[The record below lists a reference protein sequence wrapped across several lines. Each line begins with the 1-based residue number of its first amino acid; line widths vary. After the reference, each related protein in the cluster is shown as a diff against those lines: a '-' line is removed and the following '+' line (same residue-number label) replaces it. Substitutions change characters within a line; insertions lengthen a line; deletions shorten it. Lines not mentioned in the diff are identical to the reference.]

1 MPRIMSSLQSR
12 LMSRVIIAT
21 SVFLCF
27 ICIAAWGEDY
37 LEHHLVQPVGGEYS
51 TTLSA
56 EKVRIEYFDSYHG
69 ELFLKTLAAG
79 YSDDFYLTSESFS
92 GSHTADAYSLAR
104 EIKLSGGGEIHAV
117 TRASSTVAEVTF
129 LGSYIN
135 LSQNFD
141 FGNEGVDLP
150 GVSVFIDFKD
160 PVPAWLEIFYNG
172 DDAEIHAFARAFGLS
187 EAQATSLYRGGA
199 LGLIGE
205 LSRFGYSQAEVVSLI
220 LAKGLD
226 YVRGLLATLETSY
239 VPSIVDKA
247 AVKFGIPWAHAKTL
261 FNETDDHLFV
271 SAVRSSKDYA
281 GFIGNLLGWMVAGRM
296 LAGEDGI
303 LAASQPAGGGAA
315 VGSSA
320 PFIAEKTLVK
330 VGEPVRFA
338 FKLLHPANHELVF
351 VDPWLAPYLSLTK
364 VQSDG
369 SIMALGGYYGYILFQ
384 LNPQTGEYFSYLDTS
399 DLAPGVYDAY
409 LSVRNPANDI
419 QAESRVRIKIREPIY
434 TYYWGG

>member
-1 MPRIMSSLQSR
+1 VYIK
-12 LMSRVIIAT
+12 
-21 SVFLCF
+21 
-27 ICIAAWGEDY
+27 
-37 LEHHLVQPVGGEYS
+37 YS
-51 TTLSA
+51 
-56 EKVRIEYFDSYHG
+56 DSDHG
-69 ELFLKTLAAG
+69 ELSLKTLAAG
-79 YSDDFYLTSESFS
+79 YSDDFSLTAGSFS

-104 EIKLSGGGEIHAV
+104 EIELSGGGEMHAV
-117 TRASSTVAEVTF
+117 TVADASNTVVEVAFGASQGT
-129 LGSYIN
+129 
-135 LSQNFD
+135 LSQSID
-141 FGNEGVDLP
+141 FGNAGVDP
-150 GVSVFIDFKD
+150 AWVSIDIYFKD

-172 DDAEIHAFARAFGLS
+172 DDARIRSFARAFGLS
-187 EAQATSLYRGGA
+187 QAQATSLYRGGA

-239 VPSIVDKA
+239 IPSIVDKA

-281 GFIGNLLGWMVAGRM
+281 GFIGNLLGWTVAGRM

-315 VGSSA
+315 EGSSA

-351 VDPWLAPYLSLTK
+351 ADPWLKPYLSLTK

-409 LSVRNPANDI
+409 LSVRNPRNDI
-419 QAESRVRIKIREPIY
+419 QADSRVRIKIRDPIY